1 MLSRR
6 ELISKSPLLTL
17 APVAPGFLVRSLQ
30 AAPEEKD
37 QRILVILQM
46 DGGNDGLNTVVP
58 IRDENY
64 ERLRPTLQ
72 LNRSQLA
79 SINDDLA
86 FHPSMAA
93 ASDLLEDD
101 RLAIVQNVGYP
112 NPSRSHFRSMAIWQ
126 TARFDEKEPVN
137 YGWVGR
143 GLDHDRRSV
152 GADSILVG
160 HEDIPLALRGRRSV
174 ASSMRPNET
183 LELSSP
189 FSPATIAAA
198 DSSADEL
205 NSFVQRTVLDAYAT
219 ANELVKARVTP
230 GRSYPATQLGERM
243 KLIAQ
248 LIKSGLS
255 TRCYYAIQPG
265 YDTHSSQLPAHSR
278 LLLEFSTAVKTF
290 LDDLRDAGLEER
302 VTLMAF
308 SEFGRRIAENGS
320 RGTDHG
326 TAGPVFVA
334 GSAVNAGVHGQ
345 TTGSRPDGDLKVG
358 IDFRSVYNGLLKDWL
373 QVEPPAS
380 TESLE
385 TLSLFRRA
393 TQET

>member
-17 APVAPGFLVRSLQ
+17 TPFAPGFLVRSLQ
-30 AAPEEKD
+30 AAPGEKD
-37 QRILVILQM
+37 HRILVVLQL

-64 ERLRPTLQ
+64 ARLRPSLR
-72 LNRSQLA
+72 LDRSQLA

-93 ASDLLEDD
+93 AADLLEDD
-101 RLAIVQNVGYP
+101 RLAIIQNVGYP

-126 TARFDEKEPVN
+126 TARFDEEEHVN

-143 GLDHDRRSV
+143 GLDHGRRSV
-152 GADSILVG
+152 GSDSILVG
-160 HEDIPLALRGRRSV
+160 HEEIPLALRGRRSV

-183 LELSSP
+183 LELISP
-189 FSPATIAAA
+189 FSPATIAAT
-198 DSSADEL
+198 DKSSDEL
-205 NSFVQRTVLDAYAT
+205 TSFVQRTVLDAYAT
-219 ANELVKARVTP
+219 ADELVKAKVTP
-230 GRSYPATQLGERM
+230 GHSYPATQLGERM

-255 TRCYYAIQPG
+255 TRCYYAIQSG
-265 YDTHSSQLPAHSR
+265 YDTHSTQLPAHSR

-290 LDDLRDAGLEER
+290 LDDLRDAGVEDR
-302 VTLMAF
+302 VALMAF

-320 RGTDHG
+320 KGTDHG
-326 TAGPVFVA
+326 TAGPVFGA
-334 GSAVNAGVHGQ
+334 GSAVKAGVHGK
-345 TTGSRPDGDLKVG
+345 TTGTGKRTDGDLNVG
-358 IDFRSVYNGLLKDWL
+358 IDFRSVYNGLLQDWL
-373 QVEPPAS
+373 QVEPLAS
-380 TESLE
+380 TESLKP
-385 TLSLFRRA
+385 LSLFGK
-393 TQET
+393 

>member
-6 ELISKSPLLTL
+6 ELISKSALLALT
-17 APVAPGFLVRSLQ
+17 PFAPGFLVRSLQ
-30 AAPEEKD
+30 AASSARG
-37 QRILVILQM
+37 QRILVILQL

-58 IRDENY
+58 ILDEQNT
-64 ERLRPTLQ
+64 RLRSTLQ
-72 LNRSQLA
+72 LDRSQLA
-79 SINDDLA
+79 SINDELA

-93 ASDLLEDD
+93 AADLLRDD
-101 RLAIVQNVGYP
+101 RLAIIQNVGYP

-126 TARFDEKEPVN
+126 TARFDEKQHVN

-143 GLDHDRRSV
+143 GLDSGRRSV

-160 HEDIPLALRGRRSV
+160 HEEIPLALRGRRSV

-183 LELSSP
+183 LELTSP

-198 DSSADEL
+198 DTSADEL
-205 NSFVQRTVLDAYAT
+205 TSFVQRTVFDAYAT
-219 ANELVKARVTP
+219 ADELVKARVTP

-243 KLIAQ
+243 KRIAQ
-248 LIKSGLS
+248 LIKCGLG
-255 TRCYYAIQPG
+255 TRCYYAIQSG

-290 LDDLRDAGLEER
+290 LDDLCDAGLEDR

-320 RGTDHG
+320 KGTDHG

-334 GSAVNAGVHGQ
+334 GSAVKAGVHGK
-345 TTGSRPDGDLKVG
+345 TTGTGSRADGDLKVG
-358 IDFRSVYNGLLKDWL
+358 IDFRSVYNGLL
-373 QVEPPAS
+373 
-380 TESLE
+380 
-385 TLSLFRRA
+385 
-393 TQET
+393 